1 LRFFIIRADTACFL
15 LLFVLVSFLL
25 LVRNKIGAFE
35 DRDFLFDFSFSNKFG
50 ETLKGSVFSL
60 DVLLNNFFNSGSVE
74 DRILFSKLFFIV
86 YLLILSGLW
95 FFILLLLSFDL
106 TLILIKKSLLFFLP
120 FIFNQLLEC
129 IFL

>member
-1 LRFFIIRADTACFL
+1 MRFFIIRADTACFL